1 MRNCAVKEFFTFP
14 DIIMM
19 GCLSLVGCVIT
30 LLHVGAWKIWVSLLV
45 GMTSYVVSE
54 YTTHRFLFHMR
65 PPKSPLMLRFLKRIH
80 YDHHVD
86 PSDLHLLFLPIW
98 YSVPNIILAFTI
110 FYLITRSALNTI
122 AFATGISVF
131 LLYYEWTHYIAHRPI
146 QPVTPWGR
154 KMKRN
159 HLWHHFKNEN
169 YWYGVTNPTM
179 DLLFGTYKNER
190 EVPRSQTAK
199 ELEHRFPEEST
210 HM

>member
-1 MRNCAVKEFFTFP
+1 MGLAAGGDDILRGVGVYNTPFPVSHEAAQKSIDATF
-14 DIIMM
+14 
-19 GCLSLVGCVIT
+19 SKAYT
-30 LLHVGAWKIWVSLLV
+30 LRS
-45 GMTSYVVSE
+45 SRRS
-54 YTTHRFLFHMR
+54 
-65 PPKSPLMLRFLKRIH
+65 
-80 YDHHVD
+80 
-86 PSDLHLLFLPIW
+86 SDLHLLFLPIW
-98 YSVPNIILAFTI
+98 YSVPNIILASTI

-122 AFATGISVF
+122 AFDTGISVS

-199 ELEHRFPEEST
+199 DLEHRFPEEST
-210 HM
+210 HI